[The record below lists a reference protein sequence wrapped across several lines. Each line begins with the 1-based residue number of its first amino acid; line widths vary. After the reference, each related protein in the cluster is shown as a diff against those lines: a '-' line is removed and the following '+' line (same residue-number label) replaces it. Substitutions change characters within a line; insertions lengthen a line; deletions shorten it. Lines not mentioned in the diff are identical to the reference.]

1 MSHHLGQTLAR
12 NTQHDLTGINLQR
25 VFIVASQQFSFF
37 NCVFSIVFFQLSFST
52 VCRLI
57 KFDDRNSAQLL
68 VDQEIFVGPIEHFY
82 SLSQYCCPTS
92 HSVTGIEYFYALIRE
107 EKKKLSSDHPNM
119 LEKNP
124 CNLQNKRLDGCFQ
137 IHTHKFLILIRCLI
151 SQFFLYLSMYTTP
164 CFKS

>member
-107 EKKKLSSDHPNM
+107 EKKNLVRTIPTCQK
-119 LEKNP
+119 KNP
-124 CNLQNKRLDGCFQ
+124 ATCRIKDSMAVFKYT
-137 IHTHKFLILIRCLI
+137 HTN
-151 SQFFLYLSMYTTP
+151 SLSL
-164 CFKS
+164 SVV